1 MRNYWKLWSVW
12 DVWTHYS
19 GEIQAFKVLIIK
31 LNMLDL
37 LASQVDSQQQWCFS
51 QFLSLLQIKEAES
64 LGRIQ
69 AILATVDSLPDEV
82 MRPYSQHH
90 VTERYL

>member
-1 MRNYWKLWSVW
+1 MIDEEMVQIGLSLNLNP
-12 DVWTHYS
+12 
-19 GEIQAFKVLIIK
+19 GE

-37 LASQVDSQQQWCFS
+37 LASQVDSQQQWCFR
-51 QFLSLLQIKEAES
+51 QFLPMLQIKEAES

-69 AILATVDSLPDEV
+69 AILAAVDSLPDEV